1 LDKNLS
7 EIISALRLVLII
19 GLVFVHFGALP
30 HTGEDPFSGLYQ
42 PQFMLPAFINS
53 FFLYCFLSA
62 VPMLSI
68 ISGYLIG
75 NRQPGKEDIL
85 YIYKRRF
92 KTVFIPWIIWGV
104 IWTAI
109 AWGLFTLGAPYG
121 KFAFFDIG
129 FDQSIS
135 FIFFESI
142 LGVHKDPFLIQF
154 WFIHDLLLMI
164 LLLPI
169 LVVITRNKVIFYITI
184 SVIISLWLMGNE
196 PPVFYNYK
204 VVLYFIVGLYLG
216 QSKISLLKLS
226 LPLMFIIPVFLLLA
240 LARTIMPMWFE
251 GAMPAEVFIEFF
263 LRLAG
268 ALSVF
273 SIVVSMHKNKP
284 DIVRWLGKHSGY
296 SFFIFASHFPLI
308 LIFKNIYTLIPFSY
322 SASGITL
329 VWFLSIISTVI
340 ASILSAAIIH
350 KISRPLFL
358 LINGQR
364 KLN

>member
-30 HTGEDPFSGLYQ
+30 HTGEDPFRGLYQ

-62 VPMLSI
+62 VPMLSV

-75 NRQPGKEDIL
+75 SRQPGKADIL

-92 KTVFIPWIIWGV
+92 KTVFIPWIAWGI
-104 IWTAI
+104 IWTVV

-121 KFAFFDIG
+121 KFSFFDVG

-135 FIFFESI
+135 YIFFESI
-142 LGVHKDPFLIQF
+142 LGIHKNPFLIQF

-169 LVVITRNKVIFYITI
+169 LVVITRNSVFFYIVI
-184 SVIISLWLMGNE
+184 SIIISLWLIGNE

-216 QSKISLLKLS
+216 QHKISLLKFN
-226 LPLMFIIPVFLLLA
+226 LPLKFIVPVFLLLA
-240 LARTIMPMWFE
+240 VARTIMPMWFE
-251 GAMPAEVFIEFF
+251 GVMPAEVYVEFI

-268 ALSVF
+268 AISVF
-273 SIVVSMHKNKP
+273 SLMVLMHKNKP
-284 DIVRWLGKHSGY
+284 DVVRWLAKHSGY

-308 LIFKNIYTLIPFSY
+308 LIFKNVYTLMPFSF
-322 SASGITL
+322 SEFGITL
-329 VWFLSIISTVI
+329 VWLLSIISTVI
-340 ASILSAAIIH
+340 TSILSASIIH
-350 KISRPLFL
+350 KISKPLFL
-358 LINGQR
+358 MINGQR